1 MNHLVSRQECARTPK
16 EDLVVH
22 PTVLLDWSRW
32 VLAKGTSNRSSR
44 WRKRWGRG
52 QDKFKSRTHK
62 SRTAN
67 HVPLLYIHRGSSLF
81 DADQPLIHGY
91 THSCHPLTYP
101 MSVRI
106 RQERVRFQKTRE
118 IYRPP
123 SNLQWRIVN
132 KMFSNL
138 EWTRISFQS
147 REISFVYREKSRS
160 YNRD

>member
-22 PTVLLDWSRW
+22 PTVLLPDWSRW

-44 WRKRWGRG
+44 WRKRRGGG
-52 QDKFKSRTHK
+52 QDKFKSRTHE
-62 SRTAN
+62 SFEPQITFRS
-67 HVPLLYIHRGSSLF
+67 YIHIEDHLSSTLTN
-81 DADQPLIHGY
+81 PLHGY
-91 THSCHPLTYP
+91 THTCHPLTYP

-123 SNLQWRIVN
+123 RI
-132 KMFSNL
+132 
-138 EWTRISFQS
+138 RIYNDVSGIKCLLSDQAGFHPKV
-147 REISFVYREKSRS
+147 EKLVREKILFK